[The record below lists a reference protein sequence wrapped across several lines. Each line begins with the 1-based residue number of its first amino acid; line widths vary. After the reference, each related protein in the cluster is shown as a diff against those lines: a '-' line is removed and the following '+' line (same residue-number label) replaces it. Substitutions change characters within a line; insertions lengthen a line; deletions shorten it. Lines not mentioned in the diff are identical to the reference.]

1 MELDSFLYIGLIVLT
16 VVAIVDLVVGVG
28 NDAVNFLNSALGSKI
43 AKFKTIM
50 WVATVGIF
58 FGAISSAGMMEIAR
72 MGIFNPEYFT
82 IENVMVIFIAV
93 MLTDIIL
100 LDAFNTLGFPTS
112 TTVSIIFELLG
123 ASLIV
128 ASYKVLTSDLPMN
141 YLFNNNDPASG
152 VIGFL
157 NWSKTKTIIGGIFI
171 SVFIAFSVG
180 MMVMWLSR
188 VLFSFNYKRK
198 LKTVGIVWSSLA
210 MLSLTYFLVFKGL
223 KSTFDIKKLTAQEL
237 VDYKKS
243 IDPTFTGTLPN
254 TDVISFQNVSGEEME
269 FNLIGGTLET
279 GDAIYEVFFGSRTF
293 QNIVTT
299 IQDNFFI
306 ILLGLF
312 FLWLIVFYI
321 LEKRGV
327 NPLRIVVFAGIFSL
341 AMAFAGNDLVNFI
354 GVPLAGWQSYDLY
367 SSAKTIMGNSLDSST
382 YLMSG
387 LKFPIQT
394 PYYYLILSGIVM
406 TLTLWFSKK
415 IRTVSATEVNLA
427 SQDETVERF
436 TSNAISR
443 GIVRYSVKLNQLF
456 ETTIPLSWQNK
467 INTQFIPVVQPE
479 SSDQPAFDLVRAS
492 VNMTIASML
501 IALGTSLKLPLS
513 TTYVTF
519 MVAMGTSLA
528 DRAWGRE
535 SASYRIAGV
544 INVIAGWF
552 ITALV
557 AFVTAALMALVL
569 IKFELAGLIFVVA
582 LVVSI
587 ISYTNY
593 KHKMSRL
600 RKQHSEDA
608 FSTIDLTTDK
618 ALNKTAI
625 KLAGSLIQIS
635 DSYHMAIEGL
645 LNEDRDL
652 IIKAT
657 QGYRNL
663 NTFYSD
669 IKNNLFKAIKK
680 SDLSEKQTAQLYIL
694 SNDLMQDILQSLGLI
709 ISAADN
715 HLKNAHK
722 PVTELQEQNIRKIEI
737 DVVTYLN
744 SIANTLEAN
753 NYVELNEFKSIKRN
767 IFDNIEASLSKQ
779 VEGISHRAYG
789 FKNSDLVLA
798 ILLETKDL
806 VAIGVRFSKLLN
818 RLSQGQS
825 PLGNRFN

>member
-1 MELDSFLYIGLIVLT
+1 MESFLYIGLFVLT
-16 VVAIVDLVVGVG
+16 IVAVVDLVVGVG
-28 NDAVNFLNSALGSKI
+28 NDAVNFLNSAIGSKI
-43 AKFKTIM
+43 ANFKTIM

-58 FGAISSAGMMEIAR
+58 FGALSSAGMMEIAR
-72 MGIFNPEYFT
+72 MGIFNPEYFS

-123 ASLIV
+123 ASVIV
-128 ASYKVLTSDLPMN
+128 ASYKIMTSDLPMN
-141 YLFNNNDPASG
+141 YLFNDNNPLTG
-152 VIGFL
+152 VIGYL
-157 NWSKTKTIIGGIFI
+157 NWAKTKTIIGGIFI

-180 MMVMWLSR
+180 MIVMWFSR
-188 VLFSFNYKRK
+188 VLYSFNYNRR
-198 LKTVGIVWSSLA
+198 LKSVGIIWSSLA
-210 MLSLTYFLVFKGL
+210 MLALTYFLVFKGL
-223 KSTFDIKKLTAQEL
+223 KSTFSTKKLTLQEL
-237 VDYKKS
+237 VDYRKS
-243 IDPTFTGTLPN
+243 IDPGFNGVFQDADT
-254 TDVISFQNVSGEEME
+254 IRFQNVSGEEME
-269 FNLIGGTLET
+269 FARVEGSINSN
-279 GDAIYEVFFGSRTF
+279 DAVFEVFFGSHIF
-293 QNIVTT
+293 ENVVST
-299 IQDNFFI
+299 IQVNFPF

-312 FLWLIVFYI
+312 FVWALVFYF
-321 LEKRGV
+321 LEKRGI

-367 SSAKTIMGNSLDSST
+367 TSAKSIMGESLQSSQ

-436 TSNAISR
+436 ASNALSR
-443 GIVRYSVKLNQLF
+443 VIVRFSVKLNQVL
-456 ETTIPLSWQNK
+456 EKSMPLSWQNK
-467 INTQFIPVVQPE
+467 INTQFIPVVQTD

-544 INVIAGWF
+544 FNVIAGWF
-552 ITALV
+552 VTAIV
-557 AFVTAALMALVL
+557 AFLTAALMALIL
-569 IKFELAGLIFVVA
+569 IKFELAGLIFVLA

-600 RKQHSEDA
+600 RKQHREDA

-618 ALNKTAI
+618 ALNKTAL
-625 KLAGSLIQIS
+625 KLAGSLLQIS
-635 DSYHMAIEGL
+635 ESYHMAIEGL
-645 LNEDRDL
+645 LEEDRDKVF
-652 IIKAT
+652 KAT
-657 QGYRNL
+657 ESYRTL
-663 NTFYSD
+663 STFYSD

-680 SDLSEKQTAQLYIL
+680 SDLNEKQTAQLYIL

-709 ISAADN
+709 IQAADN

-722 PVTELQEQNIRKIEI
+722 PVTELQQQNIRKIEI

-744 SIANTLEAN
+744 SIAKTLESHT
-753 NYVELNEFKSIKRN
+753 YVELNEFRNIKRN
-767 IFDNIEASLSKQ
+767 IFDNIEAALSKQ
-779 VEGISHRAYG
+779 VEGISHKAYG
-789 FKNSDLVLA
+789 FKNSDLVLS

-825 PLGNRFN
+825 PLGTRQN